1 MLKGSKFCVSVSCL
15 RFLNTDQIW
24 ASLLLI
30 MIEPPGQAFWG
41 FPNQQVKLSCHF
53 VLLHVTWAID
63 GFHHCPE
70 CLGLLGLMS
79 QKVRLLHY
87 LGKVQ
92 FLVASDDFHCS
103 YLESL
108 STEIVCQIVKV
119 TLSESA
125 CDFRIFM
132 LHCKTFLLCLDELAH
147 QCNHWALENA
157 FFSVS

>member
-1 MLKGSKFCVSVSCL
+1 MSVSSL
-15 RFLNTDQIW
+15 PFLNTDQMW
-24 ASLLLI
+24 TSLLLI
-30 MIEPPGQAFWG
+30 TIEPPGQASWG
-41 FPNQQVKLSCHF
+41 FPNQQVKLSCCF
-53 VLLHVTWAID
+53 VLLHLTWAID
-63 GFHHCPE
+63 GFHHFPE
-70 CLGLLGLMS
+70 WPGLLGLMS
-79 QKVRLLHY
+79 QKVRLSHY

-92 FLVASDDFHCS
+92 FLVASDDYYCS

-119 TLSESA
+119 ILSESA